1 MQDDFSYEEERKRQP
16 MSYGAFPS
24 KPPIRSPQVQQQ
36 EEKKD
41 PDVWDPPTPFNQK
54 QQRENNWNNRPPIIK
69 RNTSKRRAQD
79 VKPLQSNMAMQQ
91 GIDKGRN
98 Y

>member
-1 MQDDFSYEEERKRQP
+1 
-16 MSYGAFPS
+16 
-24 KPPIRSPQVQQQ
+24 
-36 EEKKD
+36 
-41 PDVWDPPTPFNQK
+41 VWDPPTPFNQK